1 MNRDSAALRQAQGDA
16 GRAWGN
22 GNSGIALL
30 THPLLWTAIL
40 FVALP
45 FVAGANP
52 FKGNWSGFVGIATT
66 MVIFALFASGFNLL
80 FGHVGEL
87 SFGHAM
93 FFTLGAYTTALY
105 TAGFNVKVFGT
116 AVSHG
121 KGDNLFVALVL
132 SLAVALV
139 WAWILARIVVPRSSG
154 IYFSMITLA
163 FAQVIYF
170 ITFHWSEL
178 TGGEDGLQNITRP
191 AVFGSDWL
199 SSSDHFYWF
208 CAICAFLALTVL
220 HFILRSPF
228 GSVLHAIRENKQRAR
243 FLGYDVDKY
252 RVNAFVLSALF
263 PAVAGWLWT
272 YFQQAINPDAG
283 SVEYSGNVVM
293 MSMLGGVQTFLGPIL
308 GASIYYEIQN
318 NVSQLTKYWEA
329 WIGIVFVIVVLVG
342 PRGIMGFVDDI
353 RHYGAGTTFRRYFSR
368 QARVE
373 TDMQEELPALD
384 EPAAA
389 ETASP

>member
-1 MNRDSAALRQAQGDA
+1 MKLRGA
-16 GRAWGN
+16 
-22 GNSGIALL
+22 L
-30 THPLLWTAIL
+30 THPLLWTVVL

-52 FKGNWSGFVGIATT
+52 FKGQWTGFVGIATT

-93 FFTLGAYTTALY
+93 FFTIGAYSTALFSK
-105 TAGFNVKVFGT
+105 GFNVQLWGLT
-116 AVSHG
+116 LHHDPADS
-121 KGDNLFVALVL
+121 LLIALLISIVL
-132 SLAVALV
+132 ALL
-139 WAWILARIVVPRSSG
+139 WAWFLARLVVPRSSG

-170 ITFHWSEL
+170 ITYRWSEL
-178 TGGEDGLQNITRP
+178 TGGEDGLQNIARP
-191 AVFGSDWL
+191 NPTGYGWL
-199 SSSDHFYWF
+199 HDSTHFYWF
-208 CAICAFLALTVL
+208 CAAFVFLALCVL
-220 HFILRSPF
+220 YWVLRSPF

-243 FLGYDVDKY
+243 FLGYDVDKF

-272 YFQQAINPDAG
+272 YYQQAINPDAG

-293 MSMLGGVQTFLGPIL
+293 MSLLGGTQTFMGPIL
-308 GASIYYEIQN
+308 GATVYYELQN

-329 WIGIVFVIVVLVG
+329 WIGIVFVVFVLVG
-342 PRGIMGFVDDI
+342 PRGIMGLFDDI
-353 RHYGAGTTFRRYFSR
+353 RHYGFSTAVKRGFSR
-368 QARVE
+368 TARVE
-373 TDMQEELPALD
+373 TDMKEELPPVI
-384 EPAAA
+384 E
-389 ETASP
+389 ETVAPEASS